1 MVEKFEFC
9 KRVNPRFWLK
19 IGNFKIL
26 SFCEK
31 FSEKMCLGMFSEE
44 KKAFL
49 NYKSS
54 DFWIFLKKG
63 FSKGFGSKL

>member
-1 MVEKFEFC
+1 MVEKLEFC
-9 KRVNPRFWLK
+9 ERVNPRFWLK

-31 FSEKMCLGMFSEE
+31 FSEKMCLGMFYEE

-54 DFWIFLKKG
+54 DF
-63 FSKGFGSKL
+63 

>member
-1 MVEKFEFC
+1 MEFC

-31 FSEKMCLGMFSEE
+31 FSEKMCLGMFYEE

-49 NYKSS
+49 NYESS
-54 DFWIFLKKG
+54 DF
-63 FSKGFGSKL
+63 